1 MSLRA
6 AVFASGRGTNFE
18 VLADAGAGRE
28 ASNPPAKGKWVR
40 RGRPRSWEV
49 VLLVTDRA
57 QAQAIERAKERGI
70 PAVVVSPDEDPST
83 FGSRLLSRLSE
94 EGVDIVLLAGYLRLV
109 PIEVV
114 HEYPHRILNIHPALL
129 PGFGGKGLYGLRVHR
144 AVLDSGARISGVT
157 VHFVDEEYDRG
168 RILAQWPVPV
178 LSDDTQDT
186 LAARVQEAEHLLYPV
201 AVDALARAIADGS
214 PAEAIPERSR
224 HFVLS
229 STLPRFP

>member
-1 MSLRA
+1 MTLRA

-28 ASNPPAKGKWVR
+28 ASDSPTKGKWVR
-40 RGRPRSWEV
+40 RGRPRSREV

-57 QAQAIERAKERGI
+57 QAQAMDRAQERGI

-83 FGSRLLSRLSE
+83 FGSRLLARLSE

-109 PIEVV
+109 PSEVV
-114 HEYPHRILNIHPALL
+114 HEYPHRILNVHPALL
-129 PGFGGKGLYGLRVHR
+129 PGFGGKGLYGPRVHR
-144 AVLDSGARISGVT
+144 AVLESGARISGVT

-168 RILAQWPVPV
+168 QILAQWPVPV
-178 LSDDTQDT
+178 LTDDTADT

-214 PAEAIPERSR
+214 PVEAIPERGR